1 MATTDFTV
9 ADILDLVASL
19 MNDTAKTKFT
29 YTATLPYFN
38 IALAEMQ
45 EHLEL
50 SEIPVME
57 KTAAAVTVTAGQTV
71 VVSGT
76 TAANYPS
83 DLVSIQQLWERLA
96 GSSDPYTPM
105 FKRDYL
111 PHYLDGIETS
121 DLVYWTW
128 LDQEIQFIGATTDRD
143 VKLDYIRQRFVNII
157 TDTTTAIDVMN
168 SRTFLEFKTASLC
181 SRFIGENPTRA
192 DALLAEAQLAKERLI
207 GINVKDKQ
215 DIQVRR
221 KPFMGGY
228 KMRGTR

>member
-71 VVSGT
+71 VASGT